1 MSNIGLSTDLV
12 LANTSVRPGTLVLPL
27 STQIP
32 GRTITIKC
40 ATGSCAVSTCY
51 ISTSGGDT
59 FEDGSTTQ
67 ALTTNYGFIKVTSR
81 AGKWYT
87 GVTTQPAYYTASTIN
102 AAATQATAISTGNMT
117 VSSLSLGSTNA
128 LYTSSS
134 LAYWGPYLLNSGFR
148 TAQPQIF
155 YPLILPTVIT
165 SGLVNRW
172 LFSEGT
178 GTTFADSV
186 GGQNGTLYGTP
197 TWVTGN
203 TGSRNA
209 IYFNNSTNS
218 QYGISSAGGTVRSV
232 CTTTTYTVCCWIYP
246 LSFFKNGADVY
257 LSICDPSNGYRYVNW
272 WVSNS
277 SGNLACYQPNIT
289 TYVYYDNG
297 SVKFTLNTWNHF
309 VFVASAG
316 SVVAYV
322 NGVAGPTGTLTQQ
335 NISAS
340 SCMYFGVDYNGSIE
354 FYVNMRIDDV
364 RLYNRAL
371 SPSEVSQI
379 YNGTG

>member
-87 GVTTQPAYYTASTIN
+87 GATTQPNMFTASTIN
-102 AAATQATAISTGNMT
+102 AATTQATAISTGNMT
-117 VSSLSLGSTNA
+117 VRSLSLGSTNA

-148 TAQPQIF
+148 SAQPQVF
-155 YPLILPTVIT
+155 FPQASLLSTALTYLPLTTNSTDQGTLPQTVTTVGTVSYTTVGGKQTAYFTNNPNNYFRLPYVNQTTFTLCYWMYPADSGYYTSISIAGLDLTNGTNTNPVLQTDIQNSSIT
-165 SGLVNRW
+165 IYTAMPSYWTNQP
-172 LFSEGT
+172 T
-178 GTTFADSV
+178 GTTNGV
-186 GGQNGTLYGTP
+186 GAWTHI
-197 TWVTGN
+197 
-203 TGSRNA
+203 A
-209 IYFNNSTNS
+209 ITIN
-218 QYGISSAGGTVRSV
+218 Q
-232 CTTTTYTVCCWIYP
+232 
-246 LSFFKNGADVY
+246 
-257 LSICDPSNGYRYVNW
+257 
-272 WVSNS
+272 
-277 SGNLACYQPNIT
+277 T
-289 TYVYYDNG
+289 TYVEQLYING
-297 SVKFTLNTWNHF
+297 ALAATATGSGSSISGRGYFYLGRSGDWGPRAANGYVRQFAFFGRVL
-309 VFVASAG
+309 SA
-316 SVVAYV
+316 
-322 NGVAGPTGTLTQQ
+322 
-335 NISAS
+335 
-340 SCMYFGVDYNGSIE
+340 
-354 FYVNMRIDDV
+354 
-364 RLYNRAL
+364 
-371 SPSEVSQI
+371 SEVSQI